1 MGFGR
6 LVAAP
11 RFMMLASFGGT
22 SVLNYAFGLFMGW
35 LLLPGDFGWLAFA
48 QTILLVAGLVLQSG
62 FSLALARAV
71 ANESGKM
78 DSLVRGALVANLALG
93 SAMGVAILALY
104 VFGPLRAGLETAHVA
119 V

>member
-22 SVLNYAFGLFMGW
+22 SVLNYAFGLILGW

-48 QTILLVAGLVLQSG
+48 QTMLLVAGMVLQSG
-62 FSLALARAV
+62 FSLALTRAV
-71 ANESGKM
+71 ANSGG
-78 DSLVRGALVANLALG
+78 DRRDALVRGALVANLAF
-93 SAMGVAILALY
+93 ATVMGATVATLY
-104 VFGPLRAGLETAHVA
+104 VLG
-119 V
+119 